1 MKDDLQI
8 IVDKLADVITNPM
21 SLDVLDALM
30 EAQSKLDRAM
40 CLVEYHE
47 LRDGKK
53 VGP

>member
-8 IVDKLADVITNPM
+8 IIDKLACIAGAFESRDVRE
-21 SLDVLDALM
+21 LLE
-30 EAQSKLDRAM
+30 EAQSRLDRAM

>member
-8 IVDKLADVITNPM
+8 IIDKLACIVGAFESRDVRE
-21 SLDVLDALM
+21 LLE

>member
-8 IVDKLADVITNPM
+8 IIDKLVDILGVCGLRDVRE
-21 SLDVLDALM
+21 LLE

-47 LRDGKK
+47 TRDGKK